1 MNIKNT
7 VFLVPLSIS
16 ILTLGANLTPAS
28 LAAVRGT
35 QEAAQPAIA
44 KRIGAI
50 KAINGS
56 VITLATA
63 SGPEVAVTVL
73 PNARILR
80 IVPGEKDLKNAAT
93 LSLQDLQVGDTVR
106 VRGQASEDAKSLNAL
121 EVLVITHSAIAAVT
135 DEIRQDWQKRGIGGI
150 VSAVDPAAG
159 TVTLSVSGF
168 GGKRSIVVQV
178 SKTTVI
184 RHYAPDSAKPEDAKV
199 ITLSDIHVD
208 DQLRARGNRSADGT
222 ELAAEEIYTGVFPQ
236 FSALVKSVDA
246 SAGTLSVQDLVTKKN
261 VQLKINTDSQ
271 MHKLPAEMAQR
282 FAMRMK
288 AALPP
293 GTPGAAPS
301 SSSSPAAAKGAV
313 PATANGANGAT
324 AGAPSGM
331 GQGGARMSGARAGGG
346 GFDLSRL
353 LDQTPTVTL
362 AVLHK
367 GDAIY
372 VLTTQG
378 TPAGST
384 VIKLVAGVE
393 PILEAAPNAGQAMM
407 LAPWSLG
414 GGAPGGDTQ

>member
-7 VFLVPLSIS
+7 VFLVPLSIL
-16 ILTLGANLTPAS
+16 IVTLGANLTPTS
-28 LAAVRGT
+28 FAALRET
-35 QEAAQPAIA
+35 QDAAQPAIA

-56 VITLATA
+56 VITLAPA

-80 IVPGEKDLKNAAT
+80 IVPGEKDLKNATT

-150 VSAVDPAAG
+150 VSAVDPTAG

-168 GGKRSIVVQV
+168 GGKKSVVVQV

-282 FAMRMK
+282 FAMRVK

-301 SSSSPAAAKGAV
+301 SSSSPAAAKGANVALQTAQIARPLARRPAWAKAWARAAQEWAALV
-313 PATANGANGAT
+313 PAVE
-324 AGAPSGM
+324 
-331 GQGGARMSGARAGGG
+331 
-346 GFDLSRL
+346 DLTSA
-353 LDQTPTVTL
+353 D
-362 AVLHK
+362 
-367 GDAIY
+367 Y
-372 VLTTQG
+372 
-378 TPAGST
+378 ST
-384 VIKLVAGVE
+384 KH
-393 PILEAAPNAGQAMM
+393 PR
-407 LAPWSLG
+407 
-414 GGAPGGDTQ
+414 

>member
-7 VFLVPLSIS
+7 VFPVLLSIV
-16 ILTLGANLTPAS
+16 ILTLGAILTPTR

-35 QEAAQPAIA
+35 QDAAQPAIA

-56 VITLATA
+56 VITLAPA

-80 IVPGEKDLKNAAT
+80 IVPGEKDLKNATT

-121 EVLVITHSAIAAVT
+121 EVLVITHSALAAVT

-168 GGKRSIVVQV
+168 GGKKSIVVQV
-178 SKTTVI
+178 SKTTII
-184 RHYAPDSAKPEDAKV
+184 RRYASDSAKPDDAKA

-288 AALPP
+288 ASFPP
-293 GTPGAAPS
+293 GTPGAAS
-301 SSSSPAAAKGAV
+301 SSSGSPAAAPGA
-313 PATANGANGAT
+313 ANGANGST
-324 AGAPSGM
+324 AGAPSAM
-331 GQGGARMSGARAGGG
+331 GQGGARMAGARAGGG

-353 LDQTPTVTL
+353 LEQTPTVTL
-362 AVLHK
+362 ADLHK

-384 VIKLVAGVE
+384 VIKLVSGVE

>member
-7 VFLVPLSIS
+7 VFLVPLSIL
-16 ILTLGANLTPAS
+16 ILTLGANLTPTS
-28 LAAVRGT
+28 LAAARET
-35 QEAAQPAIA
+35 QDAAQPAIA

-56 VITLATA
+56 VITLAPA

-93 LSLQDLQVGDTVR
+93 LSFQDLQVGDTVR

-168 GGKRSIVVQV
+168 GGKKLIVVQV

-208 DQLRARGNRSADGT
+208 DQLRARGNRSADGS

-246 SAGTLSVQDLVTKKN
+246 SAGTLTVQDLVTKKN
-261 VQLKINTDSQ
+261 VQLKINADSQ

-282 FAMRMK
+282 FAMRVK

-293 GTPGAAPS
+293 GTPGAA
-301 SSSSPAAAKGAV
+301 AANGSAKGAV
-313 PATANGANGAT
+313 NGANANGGT
-324 AGAPSGM
+324 GAPSGM
-331 GQGGARMSGARAGGG
+331 GPGGARMGGGARAGGG

-362 AVLHK
+362 ADLHK

-384 VIKLVAGVE
+384 VIKLVSGVE

-407 LAPWSLG
+407 LAPWTLG